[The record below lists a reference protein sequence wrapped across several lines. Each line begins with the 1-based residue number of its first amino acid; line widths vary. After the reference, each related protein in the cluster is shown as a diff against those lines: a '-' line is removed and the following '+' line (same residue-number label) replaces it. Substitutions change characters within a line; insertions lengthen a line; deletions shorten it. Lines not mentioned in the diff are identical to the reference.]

1 VEDFEMSE
9 EKKKGI
15 TRRKFI
21 VGTAATAG
29 LAAATM
35 FVPPRFA
42 IGAQAKVKVGLL
54 LPYTG
59 TYAKLGTYTRD
70 AMKLRFAEAGGKL
83 GGRAIEYVDIDSEA
97 NPAKANELT
106 SRLIKREK
114 VDFLVGPVHSVVGMA
129 MVQMARGENGPIT
142 IIPNAGA
149 NQLTGA
155 LCAPNIFRTSF
166 SSYQMGYPG
175 GPVMIEDGHKRV
187 ALVYWNYGFG
197 KEVAEAFKQ
206 SFIPAGGTLVK
217 EIATP
222 FPEVDFQAYL
232 TELAALKPDAVYCFY
247 AGGGAA
253 KFVSDF
259 AAAGLNRSI
268 KLYGAGFITEGV
280 LQAQG
285 AAAEGVRSI
294 LHYADTLDNP
304 ANHRFRAAFKQSTGE
319 DADVY
324 AVQGYDTGELILR
337 GMTAVKGDTGA
348 RAEMIRAMETAEIE
362 SPRGKLRFSKSHN
375 PIHDIY
381 LREVIKGENRVIRVA
396 ARDQDD
402 PAAGCAM

>member
-9 EKKKGI
+9 GKKKGI

-29 LAAATM
+29 LAAATV

-42 IGAQAKVKVGLL
+42 IGAQAKVKIGIL

-59 TYAKLGTYTRD
+59 TFAKLGTFTRD
-70 AMKLRFAEAGGKL
+70 AMKLRFAEAGNML
-83 GGRAIEYVDIDSEA
+83 GGRPIEFVDIDSEA

-106 SRLIKREK
+106 SRLIRREK

-129 MVQMARGENGPIT
+129 MVQMARGDGPIT
-142 IIPNAGA
+142 IVPNAGA
-149 NQLTGA
+149 NQLTGS

-166 SSYQMGYPG
+166 SSYQMGFPG
-175 GPVMIEDGHKRV
+175 GPVMLEDGHKRV

-206 SFIPAGGTLVK
+206 SFIPAGGTLVR

-222 FPEVDFQAYL
+222 FPDVDFQAYL
-232 TELAALKPDAVYCFY
+232 TELAALRPDAVYCFY

-253 KFVSDF
+253 KFVTDF

-285 AAAEGVRSI
+285 AAAEGIRSI
-294 LHYADTLDNP
+294 LHYADTLDIP
-304 ANHRFRAAFKQSTGE
+304 ANHKFRAAFKQATGE
-319 DADVY
+319 EADVY
-324 AVQGYDTGELILR
+324 AVQGYDTGSLILK
-337 GMTAVKGDTGA
+337 GMEAVKGDVRGG
-348 RAEMIRAMETAEIE
+348 RAELIKAMESAEID
-362 SPRGKLRFSKSHN
+362 SPRGRLRFSKSHN

-396 ARDQDD
+396 AKDQDD
-402 PAAGCAM
+402 PAVGCSM